1 MSKPEQ
7 LLKFDDSAGP
17 LELHG
22 ACDATW
28 ALDKKEQRSMGGVVL
43 MLAGGAI
50 YYRTNLQPTIALLS
64 TEAKFMTIADAGK
77 AALYIR
83 WILTELQQEVDTA
96 TPIKTTE
103 NDGIPRN
110 ILDPTTIKADNA
122 GAVKIASAQQPTSRL
137 RHVEM
142 KYFAILQ

>member
-7 LLKFDDSAGP
+7 LLKFDNTAGP

-43 MLAGGAI
+43 MLAGEAI
-50 YYRTNLQPTIALLS
+50 YYRTNIQPTIALLS
-64 TEAKFMTIADAGK
+64 TEAEFMTMANADK
-77 AALYIR
+77 ATLYIR
-83 WILTELQQEVDTA
+83 WILTELQQEVDTT

-110 ILDPTTIKADNA
+110 ILDPTTIKADNT
-122 GAVKIASAQQPTSRL
+122 GPVKLHQCSNQL
-137 RHVEM
+137 EE
-142 KYFAILQ
+142 